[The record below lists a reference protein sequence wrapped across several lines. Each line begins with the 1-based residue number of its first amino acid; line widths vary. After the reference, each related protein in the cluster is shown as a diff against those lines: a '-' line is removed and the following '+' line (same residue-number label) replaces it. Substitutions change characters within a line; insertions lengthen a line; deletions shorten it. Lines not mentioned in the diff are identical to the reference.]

1 MRSLKILAVGIMA
14 LWPLLAAAQST
25 SLALSG
31 FEFDSSTPVEV
42 TADSLA
48 VDQNT
53 GIAIFKGNVIIGQGS
68 IRISA
73 SEVQVIYSDETGE
86 IARFVATGGV
96 TFVTESEAAEAE
108 SADYDLTTG
117 MLVLT
122 GSVLLKMGASA
133 LSADTMT
140 VSLEDGTAMLEGNVR
155 TVLAPSGT

>member
-31 FEFDSSTPVEV
+31 FEFDSSAPVEV

-53 GIAIFKGNVIIGQGS
+53 GIATFKGNVIIGQGS

-86 IARFVATGGV
+86 IARFVASGGV
-96 TFVTESEAAEAE
+96 TFVTENEAAEAE